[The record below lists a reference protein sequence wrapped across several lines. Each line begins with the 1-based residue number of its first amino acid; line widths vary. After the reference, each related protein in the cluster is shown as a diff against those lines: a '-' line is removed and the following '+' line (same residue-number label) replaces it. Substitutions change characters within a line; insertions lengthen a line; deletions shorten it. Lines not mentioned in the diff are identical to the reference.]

1 MLLAMQY
8 KTFVWVN
15 NPKSY
20 TLSCERL
27 TAAHKIPLGDYCV
40 QDLGRS
46 CTVLRGEGEFF
57 GAGAYT
63 QFRRL
68 MEVFR
73 SPGALRHPV
82 WQCSRAYFTRLE
94 LAQEPREDYVAYSFE
109 FCDAG
114 EEQAAPEAAAS
125 SGTADSAAANR
136 ARTVTVRTGDTL
148 WALCRAYG
156 LAMRQMLAYNP
167 QIRDPDLIHTGEELR
182 IG

>member
-1 MLLAMQY
+1 M
-8 KTFVWVN
+8 
-15 NPKSY
+15 
-20 TLSCERL
+20 
-27 TAAHKIPLGDYCV
+27 
-40 QDLGRS
+40 
-46 CTVLRGEGEFF
+46 LRGEGEFF

-73 SPGALRHPV
+73 SPGAGALRHPV

-114 EEQAAPEAAAS
+114 EEAAAPEVAAS
-125 SGTADSAAANR
+125 LGTADSAAADR

-148 WALCRAYG
+148 WALCRTYG
-156 LAMRQMLAYNP
+156 LTMKQMLALNP
-167 QIRDPDLIHTGEELR
+167 KIRDPDLIHTGEELR

>member
-1 MLLAMQY
+1 M
-8 KTFVWVN
+8 
-15 NPKSY
+15 
-20 TLSCERL
+20 
-27 TAAHKIPLGDYCV
+27 
-40 QDLGRS
+40 
-46 CTVLRGEGEFF
+46 LRGEGEFF

-73 SPGALRHPV
+73 SPGAGALRHPV

-114 EEQAAPEAAAS
+114 EETSAPKRIEASAGQG
-125 SGTADSAAANR
+125 GTAQA

-148 WALCRAYG
+148 WALCRTYG
-156 LAMRQMLAYNP
+156 LTMQQMLAYNP

>member
-1 MLLAMQY
+1 M
-8 KTFVWVN
+8 
-15 NPKSY
+15 
-20 TLSCERL
+20 R
-27 TAAHKIPLGDYCV
+27 AA
-40 QDLGRS
+40 RAS
-46 CTVLRGEGEFF
+46 FSAR
-57 GAGAYT
+57 GAYT

-68 MEVFR
+68 MEVFPLAGGGR
-73 SPGALRHPV
+73 AAPPV

-114 EEQAAPEAAAS
+114 EEQAAPEVAAS
-125 SGTADSAAANR
+125 LQTADSAAAGR

-148 WALCRAYG
+148 WALCRTYG
-156 LAMRQMLAYNP
+156 LTMRQMLAYNP